1 MLVLIGSEELQHR
14 FVARSIAELDNVSIV
29 IARHPRL
36 SLLKRIKGARKRF
49 GLAVA
54 ISRVLLKLVLRVS
67 GEFSRRQADLA
78 RVLGDPKFPE
88 NAKVYKTEGVN
99 SAETQSLLRKI
110 SPEILCVYGTY
121 IVSDATLSIA
131 PVALNLHT
139 GMSPRYRGADCDF
152 WPLHERELNWIGATV
167 HTCTSDVDGGS
178 IYRTESA
185 ILEPED
191 EIGAVF
197 GRCVIK
203 GSALY
208 KAVVQDL
215 ASLREVKAIPQDLS
229 AGREYR
235 VAMRGWLAEMRVM
248 RSISRGLIRDYV
260 RNDQSRHLRVD
271 SATAESA

>member
-1 MLVLIGSEELQHR
+1 MGEQMQIVVLIGSEELQHR
-14 FVARSIAELDNVSIV
+14 FVASSLAELDNVSIV
-29 IARHPRL
+29 IARHPSR
-36 SLLKRIKGARKRF
+36 SLLKRIKRF
-49 GLAVA
+49 GLTVA
-54 ISRVLLKLVLRVS
+54 ILRVLLKIALRVS
-67 GEFSRRQADLA
+67 GESSRRQADLA

-88 NAKVYKTEGVN
+88 NAMVYKTEGVN

-110 SPEILCVYGTY
+110 SPDILCVSGTY

-152 WPLHERELNWIGATV
+152 WPLYNRELNWIGATV

-197 GRCVIK
+197 GRCVII

-260 RNDQSRHLRVD
+260 RNDQSIHSRV
-271 SATAESA
+271 A